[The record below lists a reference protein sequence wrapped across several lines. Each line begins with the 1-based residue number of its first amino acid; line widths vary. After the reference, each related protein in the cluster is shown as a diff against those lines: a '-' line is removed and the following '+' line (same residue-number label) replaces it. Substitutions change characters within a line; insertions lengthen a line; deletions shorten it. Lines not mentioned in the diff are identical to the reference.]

1 MNNNGAFT
9 FATGQ
14 SPGDRGRAGSEQN
27 GKNHSRNHQK
37 QAATLLTHL
46 SIIREGIYIIYA
58 VNNVFTAHICK
69 GYRIGMLDCAV
80 TYSAVCLPKLN
91 GMIIACCSQDN
102 WFT

>member
-1 MNNNGAFT
+1 MVHLHLPLDRAPGTEAEL
-9 FATGQ
+9 GQ
-14 SPGDRGRAGSEQN
+14 NKTVKIIPEIT
-27 GKNHSRNHQK
+27 KK

-102 WFT
+102 WFS